1 MLYQRLLSSLVMIPV
16 ALAAVWFGGVAFAVL
31 CGAVGFAVVW
41 EWVRMVTGGRFGLS
55 DTLAA
60 GLVAV
65 AALVTLVAPLTALGL
80 VLLGAVVSLVT
91 AHQQRNWMM
100 TAVLYAGIPVVALV
114 WLRQFGGLG
123 VVVWLL
129 LTVWATDIGA
139 YAFGRLI
146 GGPLLAP
153 RISPK
158 KTWAGLLG
166 GMLCAGVISG
176 IYAVY
181 GVSSQPW
188 YAVSI
193 AGAVLAVVAQIGDFF
208 ESWVKRRWG
217 AKDSSQLIPGHG
229 GVMDRVD
236 GLLTVAVVWAVVAV
250 LGVL

>member
-16 ALAAVWFGGVAFAVL
+16 ALAAVWFGGIAFAVL
-31 CGAVGFAVVW
+31 CGAVGFAIVW
-41 EWVRMVTGGRFGLS
+41 EWVRMVTGGRFGLA

-60 GLVAV
+60 GLVAI

-80 VLLGAVVSLVT
+80 VLVGAVVSLLA
-91 AHQQRNWMM
+91 AHQARGWMVS
-100 TAVLYAGIPVVALV
+100 AVLYAGIPVVALV
-114 WLRQFGGLG
+114 WLRQSGGLG
-123 VVVWLL
+123 VVVWLM
-129 LTVWATDIGA
+129 LTVWASDKGA
-139 YAFGRLI
+139 DAIGRLI
-146 GGPLLAP
+146 GGPLLLP

-166 GMLCAGVISG
+166 GMLCAGAISG
-176 IYAVY
+176 VYAVY

-188 YAVSI
+188 FAVAV
-193 AGAVLAVVAQIGDFF
+193 AGAVLAVVAQAGDFF
-208 ESWVKRRWG
+208 ESGVKRRWG

-236 GLLTVAVVWAVVAV
+236 GLLTVAVVWAMVAV